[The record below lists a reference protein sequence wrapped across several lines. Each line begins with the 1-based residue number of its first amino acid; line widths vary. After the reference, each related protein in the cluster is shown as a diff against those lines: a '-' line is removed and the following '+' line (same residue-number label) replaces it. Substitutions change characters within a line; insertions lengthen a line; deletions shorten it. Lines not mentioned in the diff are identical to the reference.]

1 MKTIKIYFALMITL
15 FTAQACSKEGLAP
28 AQCTNCPQ
36 NNSPVVTTPQN
47 PAVATYFVNKVQ
59 LAQDISTLPVNAQ
72 DTYGQI
78 YSDLQPMDGFAD
90 GTYNLVYY
98 YWSILFQDVVQ
109 GFNAQG
115 QLVSQTVSTPYYVAV
130 PIDNTI
136 LERLKQYP
144 SNAWNVVKYNKVV
157 ASSSVYVG
165 SDGFYHLGSSG
176 IQVQAELK

>member
-1 MKTIKIYFALMITL
+1 MKTIKIYFAFITIL
-15 FTAQACSKEGLAP
+15 FATQACSKDGLKP
-28 AQCTNCPQ
+28 VQSTP
-36 NNSPVVTTPQN
+36 PVVNNTPAVVVPQN
-47 PAVATYFVNKVQ
+47 PMVATYFVNKVQ
-59 LAQDISTLPVNAQ
+59 LAQDISTLPINAQ

-78 YSDLQPMDGFAD
+78 YSDLQPMDGYAD

-136 LERLKQYP
+136 LQRLKQYP